1 MHLSDS
7 LRKHVY
13 YREIPRISL
22 SLILRLIHDARVF
35 AAHDDDDGAAAIIGL
50 FSGGIRGRH

>member
-1 MHLSDS
+1 M
-7 LRKHVY
+7 Y

-35 AAHDDDDGAAAIIGL
+35 AAHDDNDGAAAIIGL
-50 FSGGIRGRH
+50 FSGGIRDRTGAATDAG